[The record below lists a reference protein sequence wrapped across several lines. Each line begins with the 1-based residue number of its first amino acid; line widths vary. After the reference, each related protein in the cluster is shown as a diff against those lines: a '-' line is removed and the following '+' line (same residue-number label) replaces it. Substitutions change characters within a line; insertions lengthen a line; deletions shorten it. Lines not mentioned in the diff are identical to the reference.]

1 MTTMVTTHI
10 LPKIGRQMA
19 SYRLPATLKCIARY
33 FTVILILYCTT
44 GYAQWDFDLTADLG
58 IAYTDNFRLVSDGS
72 EEDEVVYTIIPTF
85 TLTNEGERLT
95 ADLRYRPEAY
105 LYNEAPE
112 GDSVFHV
119 VDASL
124 TTAFIR
130 DAFFVYLSGVRFQT
144 IDSPDGIFPTS
155 NLPIAGNRVDSTV
168 VEIRP
173 YWEQSLGFAEILA
186 EVTYIDSGFDKEIQN
201 QNGGLI
207 QDNIEK
213 SALFNLNNHSNQS
226 GVAWG
231 IGYEYQR
238 IEYDRAIPFEYQAAS
253 ADLGYWVN
261 GATRLFVSGGIETP
275 FDSYFDASLEDDFW
289 EAGFQY
295 TPNQRLNIELAA
307 GERSFGNTIRARA
320 SYQLR
325 RGSTEFTYEEGATT
339 RGALGT
345 SRRPILETDN
355 LDSLLDGPG
364 LGDRFVRKHGN
375 WISTIELAKSDISVR
390 LFSEQRDQRTTGAG
404 GVLDDERVVGAALR
418 WEWRL
423 GVNSTVGLASNIARR
438 EVGTMESDL
447 KRFSFDY
454 AFRFSQR
461 LSLVFLAQHANDSG
475 DITVAGIYTENQY
488 RLNLRVQ
495 L

>member
-1 MTTMVTTHI
+1 MWAVVKSLSSRAARVVSIRSSFTNAAGVLLVCSRNTRAKLRGLMATRWAKNANSMVGA
-10 LPKIGRQMA
+10 GRRAPMRA
-19 SYRLPATLKCIARY
+19 I
-33 FTVILILYCTT
+33 F
-44 GYAQWDFDLTADLG
+44 
-58 IAYTDNFRLVSDGS
+58 GS
-72 EEDEVVYTIIPTF
+72 EI
-85 TLTNEGERLT
+85 T
-95 ADLRYRPEAY
+95 ANKLQRQ
-105 LYNEAPE
+105 
-112 GDSVFHV
+112 
-119 VDASL
+119 VDAR
-124 TTAFIR
+124 TDTR
-130 DAFFVYLSGVRFQT
+130 QC
-144 IDSPDGIFPTS
+144 
-155 NLPIAGNRVDSTV
+155 VDSTV